1 MSKRSGLLLVAG
13 GALVGGLVL
22 MFTGP
27 TGEPS
32 LGGRLQDAFGYGGP
46 HTDTPD
52 HGRTLFHSDVD
63 ISGVREGLTYAQFNS
78 QRAAKAAAGFQ
89 GFGCLETCAR
99 HEAGYRW
106 AARHGVSKASDCIGL
121 SWSEI
126 EGCAAFASREADPP

>member
-1 MSKRSGLLLVAG
+1 MSKRSGLLLVAS

-27 TGEPS
+27 AGGPS
-32 LGGRLQDAFGYGGP
+32 LGGRIQDAFGYGGP

-52 HGRTLFHSDVD
+52 HGRTLFHSAVD
-63 ISGVREGLTYAQFNS
+63 IGGVRGGLTYAQFNAR
-78 QRAAKAAAGFQ
+78 RATNTVEGFA
-89 GFGCLETCAR
+89 GFGCLETCAS

-106 AARHGVSKASDCIGL
+106 AAKHGIAKASECIGL

-126 EGCAAFASREADPP
+126 EGCAAFVSRNADPR